1 MLMFWVGC
9 LLLFDFWTSVSAN
22 WENNQPILF
31 HVYFPCTNL
40 FFADKF
46 FSGLRKFSRSKS
58 NSQMAKAIS
67 LTRPDLHLTWLYS
80 YSVAG
85 CIYLFFMQVLKDALT
100 KLHAEGIE
108 DPFYQPVHTYVLNP
122 KVSNYFISLDFFH
135 DKQRFQQVFTVF
147 SLLFVINRHA
157 FVVGHAH
164 VHRVY
169 FDFFIFCFT

>member
-1 MLMFWVGC
+1 
-9 LLLFDFWTSVSAN
+9 
-22 WENNQPILF
+22 
-31 HVYFPCTNL
+31 
-40 FFADKF
+40 
-46 FSGLRKFSRSKS
+46 
-58 NSQMAKAIS
+58 MAKAIS
-67 LTRPDLHLTWLYS
+67 LTRPDLHLTWLNS

-147 SLLFVINRHA
+147 S
-157 FVVGHAH
+157 
-164 VHRVY
+164 
-169 FDFFIFCFT
+169 